1 MKRYHVYIN
10 GRVQQVGFRWYAR
23 RIAEETGVC
32 GWVKNLD
39 NGSVEI
45 TAEGKESDLED
56 FLQKLRNGYL
66 GKNISEIHKSDQPY
80 TGEFSSFS
88 IAF

>member
-1 MKRYHVYIN
+1 MKRYRVYIN

-23 RIAEETGVC
+23 RTAEETGIY

-39 NGSVEI
+39 NGMVEI
-45 TAEGKESDLED
+45 TAEGKESDLET
-56 FLQKLRNGYL
+56 FLHKLQNGHL
-66 GKNISEIHKSDQPY
+66 GKNISEINKSDQSY

-88 IAF
+88 IVF